1 MASIPSPDLQT
12 TMPKPLESV
21 GFLGAF
27 AALRELLPAR
37 RRASRPESG
46 YVVPREVAKPPRT
59 QRWPTQVWNCLHG
72 EHPVSGLADDNAKTL
87 ESVGFLG
94 ASAALRDPLP
104 ARRRASRL
112 ESGYVVPR
120 EIAKPPRTQRWP
132 TQVWNCLHGEH
143 PVSGLADDNAETLR
157 VGWFSW
163 RLCGFARTSSCPTTP
178 GVRRCS
184 LARSRQERNAGAG
197 MELPSWRAFLA

>member
-37 RRASRPESG
+37 RRASRPESA
-46 YVVPREVAKPPRT
+46 YVVSREVARPPRT

-72 EHPVSGLADDNAKTL
+72 EHPVSGLADDNAKPL
-87 ESVGFLG
+87 QSVGFLG
-94 ASAALRDPLP
+94 ASAALREPLP

-120 EIAKPPRTQRWP
+120 EVAKPPRTQHFP
-132 TQVWNCLHGEH
+132 TQAWSYLHCKH
-143 PVSGLADDNAETLR
+143 AVSVL
-157 VGWFSW
+157 
-163 RLCGFARTSSCPTTP
+163 
-178 GVRRCS
+178 
-184 LARSRQERNAGAG
+184 
-197 MELPSWRAFLA
+197 